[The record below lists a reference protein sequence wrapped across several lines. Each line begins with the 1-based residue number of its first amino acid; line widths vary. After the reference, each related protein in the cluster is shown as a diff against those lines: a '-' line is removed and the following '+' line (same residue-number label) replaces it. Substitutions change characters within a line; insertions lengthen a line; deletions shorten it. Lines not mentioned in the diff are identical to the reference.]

1 MGWPFRRKSTDE
13 PPEALRQEQEHILEQ
28 SQQGLERTRRAWFSR
43 VAGLFRAAEVSEELW
58 EELEE
63 ALVSADVG
71 MAATSRLLD
80 RVRERVDEER
90 RADPASVLAFL
101 KDEMVAILEAAAPPE
116 EDAAPPEQRPMVVL
130 VVGVN
135 GSGKTTSIAK
145 LAHRAAQDGRTVIL
159 GAADTFRAAAIDQLR
174 VWGDRIGV
182 EVVAHRQGS
191 DPGAVAH
198 DTLEAARARGAD
210 IAIIDTAG
218 RLHANANLMEEL
230 RKVHRVI
237 QRLDPTAPHQ
247 TLLVLDATTGQNG
260 LAQAHHFTDAVAC
273 DGIVLA
279 KLDGA
284 ARGGIVLP
292 IAQELKLPVLFVG
305 AGEGIGDL
313 SPFDPRIFIEALFA
327 SDSQHAAPL
336 R

>member
-13 PPEALRQEQEHILEQ
+13 PPEALQQEQEHILEQ

-43 VAGLFRAAEVSEELW
+43 VAGLFRAAEVSDELW

-71 MAATSRLLD
+71 VAATSRLLD

-101 KDEMVAILEAAAPPE
+101 KDEMVAILEDAAPPE
-116 EDAAPPEQRPMVVL
+116 DAAAPPEQRPMVVL

-174 VWGDRIGV
+174 IWGDRIGV

-218 RLHANANLMEEL
+218 RLHSNANLMEEL

-260 LAQAHHFTDAVAC
+260 LAQARHFTDAVAC

-305 AGEGIGDL
+305 AGEGIDDL

-327 SDSQHAAPL
+327 SDPQHAAPL